1 MKEFVIIDLEWTSW
15 KENYNKRKDPFNRRK
30 VWQKKEIIQI
40 GAIRFNKYYKILDTL
55 NLYVKP
61 KFNPILSNYIIK
73 LTGIS
78 QKIIDQKGNSF
89 KRSYKILK
97 KFCGTSKIFCN
108 GDDYIIIKKNLN
120 YNDMNDNKVKIKNIR
135 KILNKKYKIPKKF
148 LISGIIHTYFGIKF
162 KKKEMHNAV
171 YDCMNILKALKKIK
185 FSFN

>member
-15 KENYNKRKDPFNRRK
+15 KENYNKRKDTFNRRK

-78 QKIIDQKGNSF
+78 Q
-89 KRSYKILK
+89 
-97 KFCGTSKIFCN
+97 
-108 GDDYIIIKKNLN
+108 
-120 YNDMNDNKVKIKNIR
+120 
-135 KILNKKYKIPKKF
+135 
-148 LISGIIHTYFGIKF
+148 
-162 KKKEMHNAV
+162 
-171 YDCMNILKALKKIK
+171 
-185 FSFN
+185 